1 MTHIMIMRLTRLKES
16 FPWFNEAWKS
26 YTQCQTMLWW
36 PLSFLFLTP
45 LAVLIVFGV
54 IIPFGL
60 NHWGWITFNHALLNY
75 PYLLIVAALIF
86 FALFPFL
93 DGLYQ
98 LIKAHLEGKP
108 IDENTG
114 FLNLLNSQSMGK
126 AMGPVLVMLIILE
139 LMGSFFMP
147 FKMLALLAYT
157 LTIFTPVLLV
167 NDQQS
172 AWKKSL
178 ESMQFV
184 FNNKKTVAKVWGLRL
199 LILLSLIVPWVLVAC
214 TGGHPVLKVIT
225 LLLAIPSFGYM
236 LVKVLPFYFFY
247 PAYVYEQMKQRVA

>member
-1 MTHIMIMRLTRLKES
+1 MTLQKL
-16 FPWFNEAWKS
+16 FPWLDDSWKS
-26 YTQCQTMLWW
+26 YAQCRTLLWW

-60 NHWGWITFNHALLNY
+60 NNWGWITFNHAFLNY
-75 PYLLIVAALIF
+75 PYLLIVAGLIF

-98 LIKAHLEGKP
+98 MIKAHLEGNTVN
-108 IDENTG
+108 ENTA
-114 FLNLLNSQSMGK
+114 FLNLLNSQAMGK
-126 AMGPVLVMLIILE
+126 AIGPILVMLLVLE
-139 LMGSFFMP
+139 LIGSFFAP

-167 NDQQS
+167 DDQKS

-178 ESMQFV
+178 ESIRFV
-184 FNNKKTVAKVWGLRL
+184 LNNKKLAGRVWGLRL
-199 LILLSLIVPWVLVAC
+199 LILLSLMFPWFLVAC
-214 TGGHPVLKVIT
+214 TGGHPALKAIA
-225 LLLAIPSFGYM
+225 LLLALPSFGYM
-236 LVKVLPFYFFY
+236 LVKLVPFYFFY
-247 PAYVYEQMKQRVA
+247 PAYVYEQMKQQSLIR